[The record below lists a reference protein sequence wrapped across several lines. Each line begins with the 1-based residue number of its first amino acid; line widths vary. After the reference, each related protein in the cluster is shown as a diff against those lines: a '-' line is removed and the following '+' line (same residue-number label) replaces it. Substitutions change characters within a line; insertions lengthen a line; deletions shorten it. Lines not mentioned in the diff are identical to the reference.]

1 MTGSARRLP
10 SGRTPIGGRMPVR
23 LTPRTRAVLGARR
36 AALRARPQRPPLL
49 RIVLG
54 IVLAVVLGF
63 GSLAT
68 IAFVAATG
76 AVAALS
82 GDLPDPAQ
90 LGNLTFSQP
99 TIIYDRTGKVEL
111 ARFEREQRRVVT
123 YAEVPSLILDATT
136 TAEDR
141 SFWTNDGYDPT
152 AIVAAAV
159 QNASGDGAS
168 ERGASTITQQLVR
181 ARLLPPEVINGDDRY
196 LRKVLEVLQASR
208 LTTAFPGEEGKQKI
222 VTAYLNEIYYGHEA
236 YGIAAAADIYFGVKD
251 LADLTPAQ
259 AALLAGLPK
268 APSVYDPYRYAVK
281 RGNGKLVVPKDS
293 PPVVRRDYVLR
304 GLATSRWT
312 HLTPAEL
319 DAALSEDVVLAGPQ
333 PTVMRA
339 PHFSWAVRDALIR
352 QLGSLDAVETGG
364 YRVITTLD
372 WKAQQLAERY
382 MYAAAI
388 IPNLSRAKADR
399 ALADMNFTR
408 IDKTW
413 IRALRGKDIHNGALV
428 ALDYR
433 HGDVLAYVGS
443 ASYYREDLASPKF
456 QPQHDAA
463 AAPRQPGSAFK
474 AIVYTTAFEK
484 HVLTPAS
491 VLLDI
496 STDFGGGWA
505 PKDADELERGPL
517 LVRGAIQQSLNLP
530 AIRALQRVG
539 NESVATVGEKL
550 GINFLG
556 GHDAFLQA
564 GLAGAIGTVE
574 TRPIDLTGAFGAIG
588 NGGVKVPTRLVLSI
602 QGPDGSK
609 VFQAPD
615 KPAGVAA
622 VSPQA
627 AFLTTDILAGNTDPK
642 QNAWWSKTL
651 ALRNGPNGERRP
663 AAAKT
668 GTADRRVDF
677 STYGFLAAPK
687 DTDAS
692 AIAVGVWM
700 GNSDASEPRTTIQ
713 ATSLTTAGQVWHS
726 FLRDY
731 SKDMPVADF
740 KPPKGVVQATAD
752 QWSGGQPGPWTR
764 GTVKEWFIR
773 GTEPG
778 AKNAIDQPGLLYSL
792 GCAGWMVD
800 PVKAELGPSSWDD
813 DVAAWVQRARAGAG
827 TLGPLGSRIAYWF
840 GARTWG
846 GPLIGPCAPRREP
859 NHGGGG
865 GGDGNGN
872 GHGHGGGGGGG
883 PQPTA
888 TPPPPPPNQEPAQE
902 QPAP

>member
-10 SGRTPIGGRMPVR
+10 SGRTPVPGRTPVR
-23 LTPRTRAVLGARR
+23 LSPRTRALLGARR
-36 AALRARPQRPPLL
+36 AGIRARPQRPPLL
-49 RIVLG
+49 RIFFAVILAAILG
-54 IVLAVVLGF
+54 VGALGSVGFLAA
-63 GSLAT
+63 S
-68 IAFVAATG
+68 G
-76 AVAALS
+76 AVAALA
-82 GDLPDPAQ
+82 GQLPDPAQ
-90 LGNLTFSQP
+90 LESLTFSQP
-99 TIIYDRTGKVEL
+99 TIIYDRTGTVEL
-111 ARFEREQRRVVT
+111 ARFEREKRRVVT
-123 YAEVPSLILDATT
+123 FDQVPDLILDATT

-141 SFWTNDGYDPT
+141 TFWTNDGYDPT

-159 QNASGDGAS
+159 QNASGDGDG

-208 LTTAFPGEEGKQKI
+208 LTAAFPGEEGKQRI

-268 APSVYDPYRYAVK
+268 APSVYDPYRYAT
-281 RGNGKLVVPKDS
+281 RNADGKLVVPKDS
-293 PPVVRRDYVLR
+293 PPVVRRDYILR

-319 DAALSEDVVLAGPQ
+319 DAALDEDVVLAGEQ
-333 PTVMRA
+333 PTTMRA
-339 PHFSWAVRDALIR
+339 PHFSWAVRDALVQ
-352 QLGSLDAVETGG
+352 QLGGIDAVETGG
-364 YRVITTLD
+364 YKVITTLD
-372 WKAQQLAERY
+372 WDAQRLAERY
-382 MYAAAI
+382 LYGAAI
-388 IPNLSRAKADR
+388 IPNLSRDKADK
-399 ALADMNFTR
+399 ALASMDFSR
-408 IDKTW
+408 VDKTW

-428 ALDYR
+428 AIDYR

-443 ASYYREDLASPKF
+443 AGYYRDDLASPKF

-474 AIVYTTAFEK
+474 AVVYTTAFEK
-484 HVLTPAS
+484 RVLTPAS

-496 STDFGGGWA
+496 STDFGGGWS

-517 LVRGAIQQSLNLP
+517 LVRGAVQQSLNIP

-539 NESVATVGEKL
+539 NEPVATVAEKL

-588 NGGVKVPTRLVLSI
+588 NGGVKVPTRLILSI
-602 QGPDGSK
+602 KGPDGST
-609 VFQAPD
+609 VFQAPKD
-615 KPAGVAA
+615 PEGVAA

-651 ALRNGPNGERRP
+651 AIRTGPDGSRRP

-668 GTADRRVDF
+668 GTADNRRDF
-677 STYGFLAAPK
+677 STYGYLAPPK
-687 DTDAS
+687 DPDAP
-692 AIAVGVWM
+692 AVAVGVWM
-700 GNSDASEPRTTIQ
+700 GNSDHSAPQTRVQ
-713 ATSLTTAGQVWHS
+713 ATSLTTAGQVWHA

-731 SKDMPVADF
+731 TKGTPVADF

-752 QWSGGQPGPWTR
+752 QWSGGEPGPWTR
-764 GTVKEWFIR
+764 GTVRDWFIK

-778 AKNAIDQPGLLYSL
+778 ARDAIDQPGLLYTQ

-813 DVAAWVQRARAGAG
+813 DVAAWVSRARRGAG

-846 GPLIGPCAPRREP
+846 GPLIGPCQKPKDDRP
-859 NHGGGG
+859 GPG
-865 GGDGNGN
+865 GGDN
-872 GHGHGGGGGGG
+872 GHGHGGGG
-883 PQPTA
+883 PKPTES
-888 TPPPPPPNQEPAQE
+888 PPPPPPAQ
-902 QPAP
+902 